1 MQVHA
6 SITAAASAIEQQL
19 GAPFPRIA
27 LVLGSGL
34 GAFAD
39 ALTDAVAIPYSD
51 IPGFPVSSVQ
61 GHAGRLVVGRSGAVP
76 IACMQG
82 RQHLYEG
89 HEPRDVA
96 LPVRTLKR
104 LGAEVLVLTNAAGGI
119 APELGAGALMVLSDH
134 INFTGRNP
142 LVGPNDE
149 SIGPRF
155 VDMSEPYD
163 ADLRR
168 ELAAAARDVDV
179 KVSEGVYLMALGP
192 NFETPAEIRAFARLG
207 ADAVG
212 MSTVPETL
220 VARHCGLRVVAL
232 SVITN
237 PAAGISQHPL
247 THAETLSEAARAYD
261 RVSRLLARFF
271 ERIGTP

>member
-1 MQVHA
+1 MSRDAVA
-6 SITAAASAIEQQL
+6 RAAAAIERKL
-19 GAPFPRIA
+19 KRPFPKIA

-39 ALTDAVAIPYSD
+39 SLGDAIAIPYRD

-61 GHAGRLVVGRSGAVP
+61 GHAGRLVVGDCSGAP

-82 RQHLYEG
+82 RLHLYEG
-89 HEPRDVA
+89 HAPADLA

-104 LGAEVLVLTNAAGGI
+104 LGAEILVLTNAAGGLT
-119 APELGAGALMVLSDH
+119 PELGPGALMIVEDH

-142 LVGPNDE
+142 LAGPNDE
-149 SIGPRF
+149 TAGPRF
-155 VDMSEPYD
+155 VDMTEAYD
-163 ADLRR
+163 RALRE
-168 ELAAAARDVDV
+168 ELATAAADVGV
-179 KVSEGVYLMALGP
+179 AAGSGVYLQTLGP

-207 ADAVG
+207 AHAVG

-220 VARHCGLRVVAL
+220 VARHCGLRVAAL

-237 PAAGISQHPL
+237 HAAGIADHALS
-247 THAETLSEAARAYD
+247 HAETLAEAAKAYD
-261 RVSRLLARFF
+261 RVSRLLTRFF
-271 ERIGTP
+271 ARISS